1 MDLQMATLIV
11 LLIEAGIKNLSLLPT
26 LPNSFLIEF
35 RYEIV
40 I

>member
-1 MDLQMATLIV
+1 MDLQMATLIA
-11 LLIEAGIKNLSLLPT
+11 LLIKAGIKTLSSLPT